1 MRMSATAMLT
11 MYMLVVVFMCFL
23 VSTTTTTSRL
33 PKIPICKQKIT
44 FYLGDQDQDPHH
56 EYEGVAQTEQRL
68 YGGSEDE
75 SLGHLLTGISEK
87 IIV

>member
-33 PKIPICKQKIT
+33 PKIPICKQIT
-44 FYLGDQDQDPHH
+44 FYSQLRRFQVAHH
-56 EYEGVAQTEQRL
+56 ENEGVAQTEQRL
-68 YGGSEDE
+68 DGGSEDE
-75 SLGHLLTGISEK
+75 SLGHLLTGISE